1 MEKSKIKTG
10 IFGGSFNP
18 IHMGHLALAN
28 YLCEYNGLDEIWFL
42 VSPHNPLKQQTDLW
56 DDNLRLSRPSYTI
69 HTLDALH
76 KAYPNREF
84 TLIIGADNWL
94 LFPRWYK
101 AEEILKNHHVMIYP
115 RPNFTIDPTTL
126 PPSVQL
132 ADTPLLEVSSTF
144 IRQALAEGRDIRYFL
159 HPAVYERLKK

>member
-1 MEKSKIKTG
+1 MPNSGFRLRIPPAS
-10 IFGGSFNP
+10 SF
-18 IHMGHLALAN
+18 L
-28 YLCEYNGLDEIWFL
+28 Y
-42 VSPHNPLKQQTDLW
+42 
-56 DDNLRLSRPSYTI
+56 YTHI
-69 HTLDALH
+69 GCFTQSLL
-76 KAYPNREF
+76 NTREF

-94 LFPRWYK
+94 ISRWYK